1 MITKV
6 TKESSALYQALF
18 AKAGTALHG
27 TETTISSLDEYF
39 THLAELKAANENVFT
54 FLPLDEPLFE
64 INANTRAITIPSEFK
79 KNGISVKGD
88 HYAETLYFT
97 VDRYFDTVD
106 LYDPSIKI
114 YIQWEDA
121 QGNDGV
127 SAAIFRDV
135 TIFKTD
141 GKLLFGWAI
150 NNTITKNLGNVKF
163 SVRFF
168 RADENNNLLF
178 SLSTLTSVV
187 AVNSGLDFAF
197 DTNGKFDVDVENT
210 FEDDANLLLGR
221 MQNSILIPGTVIIE
235 NPPTWTKTIDPS
247 TQDSTVTKDIEQS
260 TLLSVSARPATEGFV
275 SYTWHSAFE
284 NGNVRNITGNEDYV
298 LSADREWDTEK
309 IYYKRSIIDNN
320 TSYIP
325 VDQGEYA
332 ENTAPISVPLY
343 EYCSMYTIDPNEG
356 VITGE
361 YYVTAKTML
370 AAEGGFAQSAEIES
384 QHVLVPGPTALTLT
398 EPAAATNHV
407 FLTEGTA
414 TLTAQ
419 GSTSNS
425 AKDKIDYQW
434 FVGASETA
442 DLEDFNKLQS
452 ATSSY
457 VVEVENSESVRK
469 AFDETF
475 TVKAVAKRNGSLSEE
490 KTASFRVTEAPHAP
504 VVRVDNTNNKAYL
517 NSNNVAVATVSV
529 TNDVEIANDGFRY
542 VWYKVTS
549 IPGEEASDLDDI
561 AIENATFEK
570 MKSTSTPEDPYT
582 VCDFEIHDTNGS
594 YAGSDVYC
602 KVYTIIAGVSSEE
615 AGRSANITVARG

>member
-39 THLAELKAANENVFT
+39 ANLAELKAVNENVFT

-235 NPPTWTKTIDPS
+235 NPPIWTKTIDPS
-247 TQDSTVTKDIEQS
+247 TQDSTVTMDIEQP

-284 NGNVRNITGNEDYV
+284 NGNVRNMAGSEDYIETE
-298 LSADREWDTEK
+298 DREWNDEK
-309 IYYKRSIIDNN
+309 IYYKQINGSNN
-320 TSYIP
+320 ELSYEP
-325 VDQGEYA
+325 ANKGDYEA
-332 ENTAPISVPLY
+332 NTAPISVPLY

-361 YYVTAKTML
+361 YYVTAKTKL
-370 AAEGGFAQSAEIES
+370 AAEGGFAQSEEIES

-425 AKDKIDYQW
+425 LKDKIDYQW

-442 DLEDFNKLQS
+442 DFEDPNKLQS

-457 VVEVENSESVRK
+457 VVEVEDSEAVRK

-475 TVKAVAKRNGSLSEE
+475 TVKAVAKRNGSVTEE
-490 KTASFRVTEAPHAP
+490 KSASFRVTEAPHAP
-504 VVRVDNTNNKAYL
+504 TLAVLNPRAYL
-517 NSNNVAVATVSV
+517 DSNDVAIATVSV
-529 TNDVEIANDGFRY
+529 SDAAFIANDGFKY
-542 VWYKVTS
+542 VWCKYTS
-549 IPGEEASDLDDI
+549 AENDAEE
-561 AIENATFEK
+561 IEGAVFTK
-570 MKSTSTPEDPYT
+570 MKATSTEQDPYT
-582 VCDFEIHDTNGS
+582 TCEFEVHNVNGN
-594 YAGSDVYC
+594 YAGADVYC
-602 KVYTIIAGVSSEE
+602 KVYTIIGTHESTVPGVSD
-615 AGRSANITVARG
+615 RITISRG